1 MCSLAV
7 YIEREGVLGLSSMVV
22 NGKRV
27 HDDFRAW
34 LQLLFAIVIHRIT
47 YDPDPTVLLLRK
59 SHRTH
64 LSGNRGEGGGGAD
77 KGKADSSGLHLPGW

>member
-1 MCSLAV
+1 
-7 YIEREGVLGLSSMVV
+7 MVV

-27 HDDFRAW
+27 HDDFRA
-34 LQLLFAIVIHRIT
+34 QLFVIVIHRIT
-47 YDPDPTVLLLRK
+47 YDPDPTILLLRK

-77 KGKADSSGLHLPGW
+77 EGKADSSGLHLPGW